1 MKDVF
6 AAIVQALR
14 NGETVALLTVV
25 RASGSTP
32 RHLPSNMMVRA
43 DGSFIGSIGG
53 GTMELQAIQAA
64 RDALAERHP
73 RLVDYNLTG
82 KAPGNVG
89 LCGGTEQVFID
100 VLTSADR

>member
-1 MKDVF
+1 MQNVF
-6 AAIVQALR
+6 QAIIQALDS
-14 NGETVALLTVV
+14 GESVAVLTVV

-32 RHLPSNMMVRA
+32 RHLPSNMMVHA
-43 DGSFIGSIGG
+43 DGSFVGSIGG
-53 GTMELQAIQAA
+53 GTMELQAIQ
-64 RDALAERHP
+64 DAQQAIAEKQP

-100 VLTSADR
+100 VLSPTK

>member
-1 MKDVF
+1 MQNVF
-6 AAIVQALR
+6 QAIVAALDR
-14 NGETVALLTVV
+14 GESVAVLTVV

-43 DGSFIGSIGG
+43 DGSFVGSIGG
-53 GTMELQAIQAA
+53 GTMELQAIQ
-64 RDALAERHP
+64 DALQALADKHP

-100 VLTSADR
+100 VLFPAK